1 MIEVDILIENNK
13 LVDLAIDGANKGKS
27 LKVLAEGLDISYS
40 TFKHHLKAS
49 GYSHPKGIELHKI
62 RIEYEYNKP
71 MLHVIQE
78 LSNQKKGPVDIS
90 SLLGIDPKTIKK
102 FCHENNIQLIRQ
114 KTAPKNY
121 QNIIKAIKSRVRER
135 KNLVWIGDEDNKMYL
150 SEVARKLGL
159 SPATICKYNKQG
171 LTLDQMMEKA
181 PKKHNKATVRYDNI
195 IIEAGMEFVDLKGTV
210 VTVTKLEEGFVGTDI
225 HYRGSSA
232 MGRLNADVFRD
243 TYPLTTSTQ

>member
-1 MIEVDILIENNK
+1 MIEVDILIEKNK
-13 LVDLAIDGANKGKS
+13 LIELAIDGANKGKS
-27 LKVLAEGLDISYS
+27 LKVIAEESGRVYS
-40 TFKHHLKAS
+40 TLKHHLNTL
-49 GYSHPKGIELHKI
+49 GYSHPKGIELHKT
-62 RIEYEYNKP
+62 RIQHDYNEP
-71 MLHVIQE
+71 MLNVIQR
-78 LSNQKKGPVDIS
+78 LSNQKKGMADIS
-90 SLLGIDPKTIKK
+90 SLLGIDPKTLKK
-102 FCHENNIQLIRQ
+102 FCSENNIKIIKQ

-135 KNLVWIGDEDNKMYL
+135 KNLVWIGDEDNKMYS

-171 LTLDQMMEKA
+171 LTLEQMMEKA

-232 MGRLNADVFRD
+232 MGRLNTDVFRD